1 MRIPDLLAQ
10 GSTYSFEFGPPR
22 SPEAEVRFWRAVERL
37 KPLNPS
43 FVSVTYG
50 AAGSTREG
58 TREVVQRM
66 AHDFGWTT
74 MPHLSCIAHSRQDV
88 IDILCDYNESGCE
101 NLLALRGDPP
111 LDQPDLDLG
120 DFKLAIEI
128 VELAREHTDF
138 AIGVAMH
145 PEGHPAAA
153 SAAEDREHQAAKLRV
168 ADFGITQSFFEAEHY
183 LRLVEDMAAL
193 GVDKP
198 IIAGVIPVTNLR
210 QAQRM
215 TELSGGA
222 FPSSLACDIEAVGED
237 RAAARAVGVRYAAQ
251 LCRELLEARV
261 PGLHL
266 YTLNLSQATRELFA
280 ELGLTRQVAPDGG
293 P

>member
-10 GSTYSFEFGPPR
+10 GPTYSFEFGPPR
-22 SPEAEVRFWRAVERL
+22 SPEAETRFWRAVGRL

-58 TREVVQRM
+58 TRDVVQRM
-66 AHDFGWTT
+66 TRELGWTT

-88 IDILCDYNESGCE
+88 VDILCDYSELGFE

-111 LDQPDLDLG
+111 RDQPDLDLG

-128 VELAREHTDF
+128 VELAREHTDL

-145 PEGHPAAA
+145 PEGHPAAT
-153 SAAEDREHQAAKLRV
+153 SPTDDREHQAAKLRV
-168 ADFGITQSFFEAEHY
+168 ADFGITQFFFRTEHY
-183 LRLVEDMAAL
+183 LGLVEDMAAL

-198 IIAGVIPVTNLR
+198 IIAGVIPVTNLG

-215 TELSGGA
+215 TELSGGT
-222 FPSSLACDIEAVGED
+222 FPDSLARELEAAGED
-237 RAAARAVGVRYAAQ
+237 RAAARAAGVRYAAQ
-251 LCRELLEARV
+251 LCRELLEAGA

-280 ELGLTRQVAPDGG
+280 ELGLTGA
-293 P
+293 

>member
-10 GSTYSFEFGPPR
+10 GPTFSFEFGPPR
-22 SPEAEVRFWRAVERL
+22 SPEAETRFWRAVERL
-37 KPLNPS
+37 RPLNPS

-50 AAGSTREG
+50 AGGSTRQG
-58 TREVVQRM
+58 TRAVVQRM
-66 AHDFGWTT
+66 CRDLGWTT

-88 IDILCDYNESGCE
+88 IDILRDYSELGFQ

-111 LDQPDLDLG
+111 RDQPQLDLG

-153 SAAEDREHQAAKLRV
+153 SATEDRAHQAAKLRV
-168 ADFGITQSFFEAEHY
+168 ADFGITQFFFKKEHY
-183 LRLVEDMAAL
+183 LRLVEDMAAR

-198 IIAGVIPVTNLR
+198 IIAGVIAVTNLG
-210 QAQRM
+210 QVQRM
-215 TELSGGA
+215 TELSGGS
-222 FPSSLACDIEAVGED
+222 FPASLARDLEAAGD
-237 RAAARAVGVRYAAQ
+237 DHAAARAIGVAYASR
-251 LCRELLEARV
+251 LCRELLDAGA

-266 YTLNLSQATRELFA
+266 YTLNLSQATRELF
-280 ELGLTRQVAPDGG
+280 EQLGLDGA
-293 P
+293 